1 MSTTEIICEVFPL
14 SWSYQPS
21 GLTAVELYVSTE
33 FIPSV
38 EQPKP
43 NERIAITLST
53 SGGDFEGGLRNNEN
67 KWPYVCP
74 DLRSKIDDSKTN
86 LASVLKN
93 NGFGPK
99 DKLRVR
105 VIDRKWII
113 LGHA

>member
-1 MSTTEIICEVFPL
+1 MLSNDIICEVFPL

-21 GLTAVELYVSTE
+21 GPTAVELYVSTE

-38 EQPKP
+38 EQPEPK
-43 NERIAITLST
+43 ERIVITLST
-53 SGGDFEGGLRNNEN
+53 ARGDFEGGLRSNEN

-74 DLRSKIDDSKTN
+74 DLRSKTDDSKTN

-105 VIDRKWII
+105 VIGRKWKI